1 MVGLCIVDLT
11 LNSFIFCGFGQTGF
25 LLPWPLQ
32 RWPSWLPP
40 SFFYS
45 LWLIHPCSYFSALT
59 SVLYSSGKHSEPGG
73 CSLCARCCSESWASI
88 IPLTPKQPS
97 SWWAPSSVITVCG
110 NDTWVL
116 QAFACL
122 PTQVSELRRIGSPR
136 PGILTHNLCRGGFFL
151 VSLTCS
157 QLVWVLVRPQ
167 LHRIPAFPLGP
178 RTWQMAQMLSPPPP
192 SP

>member
-1 MVGLCIVDLT
+1 MFSFWRVAFSKVTTASSYAQSLCVVDLT

-32 RWPSWLPP
+32 WWPSWLPP

-73 CSLCARCCSESWASI
+73 CSLCARCCFECWASI

-97 SWWAPSSVITVCG
+97 SWWAPSSVLTVCG
-110 NDTWVL
+110 NDTWVFRQVL
-116 QAFACL
+116 ACL
-122 PTQVSELRRIGSPR
+122 PRFQSSEDLGLQGQGS
-136 PGILTHNLCRGGFFL
+136 
-151 VSLTCS
+151 
-157 QLVWVLVRPQ
+157 
-167 LHRIPAFPLGP
+167 
-178 RTWQMAQMLSPPPP
+178 
-192 SP
+192 